1 MPSSA
6 PIDKYQSKL
15 YNLGPETY
23 LNTDKANPG
32 IATRCDAVSTKA
44 WDYSE

>member
-1 MPSSA
+1 MEPW
-6 PIDKYQSKL
+6 
-15 YNLGPETY
+15 NLEPETD

-32 IATRCDAVSTKA
+32 IATRCDAVGTKG